1 MKHLPLILWIVGVTI
16 LFAAVLGPYFYNV
29 SSHFSLESKEWANFG
44 SYFGGV
50 LSPIVASLA
59 LLGLGVTISQQS
71 KQFKG
76 LTKQLK
82 LTQLENTIRNIE
94 NDFTRCLSGNTFSFS
109 DQTYS
114 YEDLLMHVAISSGE
128 KAIPPFESLT
138 KDRESLDEN
147 QIILISTIATA
158 AGHLNQLRLYVNKH
172 YEVSGTNVI
181 SKYYERKYT
190 NAVTKLI
197 SLGYLDQEKVW
208 NCT

>member
-1 MKHLPLILWIVGVTI
+1 
-16 LFAAVLGPYFYNV
+16 
-29 SSHFSLESKEWANFG
+29 
-44 SYFGGV
+44 
-50 LSPIVASLA
+50 
-59 LLGLGVTISQQS
+59 
-71 KQFKG
+71 
-76 LTKQLK
+76 
-82 LTQLENTIRNIE
+82 
-94 NDFTRCLSGNTFSFS
+94 
-109 DQTYS
+109 
-114 YEDLLMHVAISSGE
+114 MHVAISFGE

-147 QIILISTIATA
+147 KIILISTIATA